1 MERKY
6 TMQDFEKMF
15 LEAQKNA
22 MSKLDKELK
31 KVNKK
36 ETDNFGNIMFTMHN
50 MMVISQLYNEL
61 FKNN

>member
-15 LEAQKNA
+15 LEAQKNV